1 MIIDSMREFGRY
13 CKLAPAAWEKLS
25 AFLNSLSGIIPDPGS
40 HKLDDD
46 KLKVNIVHTNTSP
59 RENGKYEVHRQ
70 YIDIHIPIR
79 GSETIICRCS
89 SDGLKQIG
97 SFDEENDYVLF
108 EPESG
113 LDCFLEPGFF
123 LMLYPGEVH
132 HVLTGD
138 GNPIIKAIVKIDISL
153 LQD

>member
-1 MIIDSMREFGRY
+1 MIIDSMREFNRY
-13 CKLAPAAWEKLS
+13 CKLAPAVWEKLS
-25 AFLNSLSGIIPDPGS
+25 AFLNSLSGTIPEPGS
-40 HKLDDD
+40 HKLDGE

-59 RENGKYEVHRQ
+59 REKGKYEVHKQ

-79 GSETIICRCS
+79 GTETIICRSS

-97 SFDEENDYVLF
+97 SFDVENDYVLF
-108 EPESG
+108 EPENG
-113 LDCFLEPGFF
+113 LDCYLEPGYF

-138 GNPIIKAIVKIDISL
+138 GSPIVKAIVKIDIAL

>member
-1 MIIDSMREFGRY
+1 MIIDSMREFVRY
-13 CKLAPAAWEKLS
+13 SALAPEVWEKLS
-25 AFLNSLSGIIPDPGS
+25 VFFNSISGTIPEPGS
-40 HKLDDD
+40 HLLDGE

-59 RENGKYEVHRQ
+59 AANGKYELHHQ

-79 GSETIICRCS
+79 GTETIICRSS

-108 EPESG
+108 EPDAG
-113 LDCFLEPGFF
+113 LDCFLEPGYF
-123 LMLYPGEVH
+123 LMLYPGEAH

-138 GNPIIKAIVKIDISL
+138 GSPIIKAIVKIDISL
-153 LQD
+153 LKK

>member
-13 CKLAPAAWEKLS
+13 AKLAPETWKKLS
-25 AFLNSLSGIIPDPGS
+25 AFFNSISGTVPEPGS
-40 HKLDDD
+40 HLLDGE
-46 KLKVNIVHTNTSP
+46 KLKVNIVHTQTSP

-70 YIDIHIPIR
+70 YVDIHVPIR
-79 GSETIICRCS
+79 GTETIICRCN

-97 SFDEENDYVLF
+97 SFDTANDYVLF
-108 EPESG
+108 EPECG
-113 LDCFLEPGFF
+113 LDCFLEPGYF

-138 GNPIIKAIVKIDISL
+138 GSPIIKAIVKIDISL
-153 LQD
+153 LQE

>member
-1 MIIDSMREFGRY
+1 MIIDSMREFSRY
-13 CKLAPAAWEKLS
+13 CKLATAAWEKLS
-25 AFLNSLSGIIPDPGS
+25 AFLNSLSGTIPEPGS
-40 HKLDDD
+40 HKLDGD

-79 GSETIICRCS
+79 GTETIICRCS

-97 SFDEENDYVLF
+97 AFDVENDYVFF
-108 EPESG
+108 EPEPG
-113 LDCFLEPGFF
+113 LDCFLEPGYF

-138 GNPIIKAIVKIDISL
+138 GSPIIKAIVKIDITL